1 MRFHHDIP
9 IPYLSPWASYDIALV
24 HISTL
29 ITRLNAAIQRASPA
43 RDAHTLNVLIGATT
57 IAARASADLAMTREI
72 GETYGRLV
80 SSPYDAYW
88 GLSLMTTLGRIGDEV
103 EQATRGVEGLVDGL

>member
-24 HISTL
+24 HIATL

-43 RDAHTLNVLIGATT
+43 RDAHSLDILIAATIT
-57 IAARASADLAMTREI
+57 AARASADLAMTRDI
-72 GETYGRLV
+72 GETYERLV

-88 GLSLMTTLGRIGDEV
+88 GLSLMATLGRIGDEIAD
-103 EQATRGVEGLVDGL
+103 ATRGVEGL